1 MGQLCER
8 FDEDIYAAF
17 PFQRWSKGIYPDIV
31 EGSFMRRPAKCQD
44 AGGVKPRQSLF
55 FKGITS

>member
-17 PFQRWSKGIYPDIV
+17 PFQRWSKGIYPEIV
-31 EGSFMRRPAKCQD
+31 EGSFMRRPQNVRTRAASSRGNLSFSKE
-44 AGGVKPRQSLF
+44 
-55 FKGITS
+55 